1 MQLWSRDTTRTVN
14 ISLRTSRKAG
24 FRCHEPEGAYYI
36 MTDITDFGFPDD
48 TAFAHWLVKEIGVG
62 GVPGSSFY
70 SRPHLGKTKFR
81 FMFSMADDILAEAA
95 ERLMQ
100 IKTKI

>member
-1 MQLWSRDTTRTVN
+1 
-14 ISLRTSRKAG
+14 
-24 FRCHEPEGAYYI
+24 

-48 TAFAHWLVKEIGVG
+48 TAFAHWLVQEIGVG

-70 SRPHLGKTKFR
+70 SRSHLGRTKFR
-81 FMFSMADDILAEAA
+81 FMFSMADDILTEAC

-100 IKTKI
+100 IKAKI